1 MLNYNTEMLKR
12 VLIQCDGSKFVTPLL
27 QIFRVWVEIS
37 AWGILVRK
45 FLNEGVFGSFQMLNT
60 HSMLEDI
67 LVRDKRTFAKGTI
80 LKSEAE
86 ESSRRFYVLEGWL
99 AVSKLL
105 QDGEQQILDFILPGE
120 TYDPT
125 SADDST
131 SFVQLEALCDV
142 EIITIDRTVWAQ
154 LLKDHP
160 DLQQTERIMEISV
173 QARHSERMLR
183 LGKSSAETRI
193 AYALIELC
201 MRLTAINFTK
211 DGAFHVPLGQKQ
223 LGDFTGL
230 SSVHVCRTLRRM
242 NRLGLITTQD
252 HMDIT
257 IHDVSALAEIAEVD
271 LGTLRKA
278 IIPGAA

>member
-1 MLNYNTEMLKR
+1 MLNS
-12 VLIQCDGSKFVTPLL
+12 QSKLEELL
-27 QIFRVWVEIS
+27 GHDRRPV
-37 AWGILVRK
+37 
-45 FLNEGVFGSFQMLNT
+45 
-60 HSMLEDI
+60 
-67 LVRDKRTFAKGTI
+67 AKGTV
-80 LKSEAE
+80 LKSEAD
-86 ESSRRFYVLEGWL
+86 ESHGRFYVLDGWL
-99 AVSKLL
+99 AASKSL

-131 SFVQLEALCDV
+131 SFVQLEALCDAV
-142 EIITIDRTVWAQ
+142 IATIDRATWDR
-154 LLKDHP
+154 LLQSHP
-160 DLQQTERIMEISV
+160 DLQDVERVKEIAA

-201 MRLTAINFTK
+201 MRLTAIHCTK
-211 DGAFHVPLGQKQ
+211 DGAFQVPLGQKQ

-242 NRLGLITTQD
+242 NRQGLITTQD

-257 IHDVSALAEIAEVD
+257 IHDVSALAKLAEVD
-271 LGTLRKA
+271 LGTLRKE
-278 IIPGAA
+278 IIPKAA

>member
-1 MLNYNTEMLKR
+1 MMKKH
-12 VLIQCDGSKFVTPLL
+12 SAL
-27 QIFRVWVEIS
+27 QE
-37 AWGILVRK
+37 L
-45 FLNEGVFGSFQMLNT
+45 
-60 HSMLEDI
+60 
-67 LVRDKRTFAKGTI
+67 LVRDKRTVDKGTI
-80 LKSEAE
+80 LKNEAD
-86 ESSRRFYVLEGWL
+86 ESSGRFYILEGWL
-99 AVSKLL
+99 AASKTL
-105 QDGEQQILDFILPGE
+105 QDGEQQILDFVLPDE

-131 SFVQLEALCDV
+131 SFVQLEVLCDAV
-142 EIITIDRTVWAQ
+142 IAIIDRAAWER
-154 LLKDHP
+154 LLQDHP
-160 DLQQTERIMEISV
+160 DLRYTEKINEFAA

-201 MRLTAINFTK
+201 MRLTAINLTE
-211 DGAFHVPLGQKQ
+211 DGTFQIPLGQKQ

-257 IHDVSALAEIAEVD
+257 IHDVSKLAKLAEVD
-271 LGTLRKA
+271 LGTLRKE